1 MDIRLLQSMMQAQAM
16 ANFSSGNSANTA
28 SSASMFE
35 QMFQTM
41 LHEMGSTTDNTS
53 SIRKNIGSP
62 NTLTN
67 NNLYP
72 TISPLQQTMSGS
84 NDVSTIIEQASAK
97 YGVDQKLIQ
106 SVIKAESNFNKDAVS
121 SAGAQGYMQLMPATA
136 AGLGV
141 TDSFDAH
148 QNIFGGTNYL
158 SQMLNRY
165 QGDTSLALAAYN
177 AGPGNVAKYDG
188 IPPFKETQNYV
199 NKVMRNYLA

>member
-16 ANFSSGNSANTA
+16 ANFSSNNNATSANST
-28 SSASMFE
+28 SMFE

-41 LHEMGSTTDNTS
+41 MREMVSTTDNTS
-53 SIRKNIGSP
+53 SIRENIGP
-62 NTLTN
+62 TNTLTN

-72 TISPLQQTMSGS
+72 TISPLQQNVSG
-84 NDVSTIIEQASAK
+84 DVSTIIEQAAAK

-106 SVIKAESNFNKDAVS
+106 SVIQAESNFNKDAVS

-141 TDSFDAH
+141 TDSFNAQ

-199 NKVMRNYLA
+199 NKVMRSYLA